1 MKTEINAVFREL
13 GFEFRTRLTNSKPSS
28 LISNLI
34 DQFRTELS
42 DKETV
47 MQAPSIESEL
57 LIAPGATPAVVK
69 APRRKSGAL
78 RLSGEISTFTYWLL
92 AAGTFALV
100 FALWC
105 FLSYT
110 SRVSPLILPTPG
122 AVVSSAA
129 RLWSAGELW
138 PDIKISVFRILAG
151 FFASAILAIPLG
163 ILIGAYKGVEAS
175 QEPLN
180 GFIRYI
186 PVPALIPLVMV
197 AAGIGEPAKV
207 LLIFLGTY
215 FQMVIIVADV
225 TRLVPRDL
233 LNASRTLGAKPHQ
246 VLFNVLL
253 PATLPGIMETC
264 RTMIGWAWTYLVIAE
279 VVATDSGLGYR
290 IMKAQR
296 FLRTDE
302 IFVGILVLGLLGLAT
317 DLAFKF
323 LQPRLL
329 PWAQHGR
336 GG

>member
-1 MKTEINAVFREL
+1 
-13 GFEFRTRLTNSKPSS
+13 
-28 LISNLI
+28 
-34 DQFRTELS
+34 
-42 DKETV
+42 
-47 MQAPSIESEL
+47 MQANPATTSEL
-57 LIAPGATPAVVK
+57 LATPGATPAVLTTK
-69 APRRKSGAL
+69 RKKSGAF
-78 RLSGEISTFTYWLL
+78 RLGGEISPPTYW
-92 AAGTFALV
+92 AFATATFLLV

-105 FLSYT
+105 FLSY
-110 SRVSPLILPTPG
+110 SGRVSSLILPTPT
-122 AVVSSAA
+122 AVLSAVA
-129 RLWSAGELW
+129 RLWSKGELW
-138 PDIKISVFRILAG
+138 PDIKISVFRISMG
-151 FFASAILAIPLG
+151 FLASAVLAIPLG

-253 PATLPGIMETC
+253 PATLPGLMETC
-264 RTMIGWAWTYLVIAE
+264 RTMLGWAWTYLVIAE

-302 IFVGILVLGLLGLAT
+302 IFVGILILGLLGLAT

-329 PWAQHGR
+329 PWAQMGR
-336 GG
+336 NG

>member
-1 MKTEINAVFREL
+1 
-13 GFEFRTRLTNSKPSS
+13 
-28 LISNLI
+28 
-34 DQFRTELS
+34 
-42 DKETV
+42 
-47 MQAPSIESEL
+47 MQAQSLDTDYAPEAVA
-57 LIAPGATPAVVK
+57 APGAATTAVPR
-69 APRRKSGAL
+69 PRRRANPF
-78 RLSGEISTFTYWLL
+78 RLGGELPAPLYWLL
-92 AAGTFALV
+92 ASGTFAFV

-105 FLSYT
+105 YFSY
-110 SRVSPLILPTPG
+110 SGRVSSLILPTPSDVVLS
-122 AVVSSAA
+122 AV
-129 RLWSAGELW
+129 RLWHAGELW
-138 PDIKISVFRILAG
+138 SDIKISVFRISAG
-151 FFASAILAIPLG
+151 FLASAVLAIPLG

-197 AAGIGEPAKV
+197 AAGIGEPAKI

-225 TRLVPRDL
+225 TRLVPKDL
-233 LNASRTLGAKPHQ
+233 LNASRTLGARPHQ

-253 PATLPGIMETC
+253 PATLPGLMETC

-317 DLAFKF
+317 DLTFKF

-329 PWAQHGR
+329 PWAELGR
-336 GG
+336 AG